1 MTRSTL
7 RFGPAALAVALFL
20 VSGRGTLADEVSPA
34 QKAVEAAEQDAAN
47 DVAARKAVKAA
58 MEADSRAE
66 APWLLAARLDFAAAK
81 RAKGD
86 ERKKFLD
93 AALNDLQ
100 EATFRDKWDFE
111 PFKLKAQVLVEAKA
125 GNDAYVEAL
134 RAAAIRGAGETL
146 TAEAYHRA
154 TGDVATLKVGD
165 PMPKL
170 TWKNSKNE
178 DVKASDLYAK
188 GPVIIE
194 LYRSAVWCG
203 YCRKQVW
210 SIDDYRTKFEAEG
223 FTVVAI
229 SPDTPQTI
237 ADIEKSGWKER
248 KPFLLPLLVDPEGR
262 QAERIGVLN
271 PDTVRPGTPKD
282 AWGLPFP
289 TTIMVDQAGNVRFVK
304 THGDFRERVK
314 PEDML
319 AEARRIRLEFTP
331 TK

>member
-1 MTRSTL
+1 MMRSL
-7 RFGPAALAVALFL
+7 GRLAPAALVAALLF
-20 VSGRGTLADEVSPA
+20 VAGRAASAADVDPA
-34 QKAVEAAEQDAAN
+34 TKAVEAAEQDPAA
-47 DVAARKAVKAA
+47 DLAARKAVKAA
-58 MEADSRAE
+58 MEADPRAKG
-66 APWLLAARLDFAAAK
+66 PWMLAARLDFVAGK

-86 ERKKFLD
+86 ERKRFFD
-93 AALNDLQ
+93 AALIDLQ
-100 EATFRDKWDFE
+100 EATFRDKRDFE

-134 RAAAIRGAGETL
+134 RAAAIRGAGEAL
-146 TAEAYHRA
+146 TAAAYHRA
-154 TGDVATLKVGD
+154 TGEVATLRVGD
-165 PMPKL
+165 PLPEL
-170 TWKNSKNE
+170 TWKNAKGE

-188 GPVIIE
+188 GPVVIE

-210 SIDDYRTKFEAEG
+210 SIDDVRAKFDAEG
-223 FTVVAI
+223 FSVVAI
-229 SPDTPQTI
+229 SPDTVETL
-237 ADIEKSGWKER
+237 ADIQKNGWKER

-262 QAERIGVLN
+262 QAERIGLLN

-319 AEARRIRLEFTP
+319 AEARRIRLEFTT

>member
-1 MTRSTL
+1 MMRSFR
-7 RFGPAALAVALFL
+7 RFGPA
-20 VSGRGTLADEVSPA
+20 TLAAALLLVTGRAAPADDASPM

-47 DVAARKAVKAA
+47 DAAARKAVKAA
-58 MEADSRAE
+58 MEADPRAE
-66 APWLLAARLDFAAAK
+66 LPWLFAARLDFAAGK

-86 ERKKFLD
+86 ERKKLLD

-111 PFKLKAQVLVEAKA
+111 PFKLKAIVLVEAKA

-134 RAAAIRGAGETL
+134 RAAAIRGAGEVL

-154 TGDVATLKVGD
+154 TGEVATLRVGD

-188 GPVIIE
+188 GPVVIE
-194 LYRSAVWCG
+194 LFRSAVWCG

-210 SIDDYRTKFEAEG
+210 SIDDVRAKFEAEG
-223 FTVVAI
+223 FGVVAI
-229 SPDTPQTI
+229 SPDTVETLQG
-237 ADIEKSGWKER
+237 IEKNGWKER

-262 QAERIGVLN
+262 QADRIGVLN
-271 PDTVRPGTPKD
+271 SDTVRPGTPKD

-289 TTIMVDQAGNVRFVK
+289 TTIIVDQAGNVRFVK

-314 PEDML
+314 PEEML
-319 AEARRIRLEFTP
+319 AEAKRIRLEFTK
-331 TK
+331 TR